1 MPAGSRDRGLSS
13 PQPFGR
19 VLACQ
24 YRCSDALPMDIDPGR
39 PVMRATL
46 LGEGYTDGELHR
58 ARRQGRLVTLRPGAY
73 LPSDDDRLGE
83 RESRYAMTVIAAAT
97 SLAGADGVLSH
108 AAAAV
113 LHGLPLW
120 GVRLDRAH
128 FTRGADSGG
137 RRSAHL
143 HVHMAALA
151 PAEITE
157 VDGVRVT
164 TAARTVID
172 LARTQPFTQAVSV
185 ADAALHAELV
195 CRDDLAEALA
205 RAGRRRGGPAARR
218 VLAFADGNAYGPGE
232 SRSRVAMHRAG
243 LPRPALQ
250 HEIRDRSGRFVG
262 QVDFWWPDAGVVGEF
277 DGRIK
282 YGRLLKPGQKPEDVV
297 YAEKLREDAVRAQDG
312 VRTVIRWT
320 WGEIDS
326 FSAVTD
332 RIGRALGLV
341 GPRAGLRAARPPQ

>member
-1 MPAGSRDRGLSS
+1 MPVGLRDGAVSR

-19 VLACQ
+19 VLVCPS
-24 YRCSDALPMDIDPGR
+24 RCSDARSMDIDPGR
-39 PVMRATL
+39 PVMRAAL

-58 ARRQGRLVTLRPGAY
+58 ARRQGLLVTLRPGAY
-73 LPSDDDRLGE
+73 LPSDDDRLGD

-97 SLAGADGVLSH
+97 SLAGDEAVLSH
-108 AAAAV
+108 ASAAV

-120 GVRLDRAH
+120 GVALDRAH
-128 FTRGADSGG
+128 LTRGADSGG

-143 HVHMAALA
+143 HVHMAPLA
-151 PAEITE
+151 PDEVTE

-164 TAARTVID
+164 TPARTVVD
-172 LARTQPFTQAVSV
+172 LARTLPFTQAVSV
-185 ADAALHAELV
+185 VDAALHAELV
-195 CRDDLAEALA
+195 RHGDLADALA
-205 RAGRRRGGPAARR
+205 RTGRRRGSPAARR
-218 VLAFADGNAYGPGE
+218 VMAFADGLAYGPGE

-243 LPRPALQ
+243 LPRPVLQ

-282 YGRLLKPGQKPEDVV
+282 YGRLLKPGQRPEDVV
-297 YAEKLREDAVRAQDG
+297 YAEKLREDAIRAQDG

-320 WGEIDS
+320 WGEIDA
-326 FSAVTD
+326 FSDVLE
-332 RIGRALGLV
+332 RIGRALV
-341 GPRAGLRAARPPQ
+341 PVANAR